1 MGIQN
6 LKDMD
11 LRRVADEVIYE
22 ELQRRLA
29 CMVQPQTRMILV
41 GPPGAGKGTLAEKL
55 IDKYCICHLATG
67 DMLRE
72 AVKNQ
77 TEVGKEADAVMKAGD
92 LVRDELIVNLIKEN
106 FDRPDC
112 KRGYILDG
120 FPRTK
125 VQAEKLQE
133 MLDTTGQKLDSVL
146 EMNCPD
152 EVLKERICGRRIHA
166 ASGRSYHIK
175 FKPPKVEGKDDV
187 TGEDLMQRKDD
198 NEETLGKRL
207 DSFHK
212 YTTPILGY
220 YNGKGL
226 LKTVNANQAIPTV
239 MQQCM
244 DAVADRK

>member
-11 LRRVADEVIYE
+11 LRRVTDEVIFE
-22 ELQRRLA
+22 EFQRRVA
-29 CMVQPQTRMILV
+29 CSVQPQTRMILV

-77 TEVGKEADAVMKAGD
+77 TEVGKEADGVMKSGG

-106 FDRPDC
+106 FSRPDC

-120 FPRTK
+120 FPRTQP
-125 VQAEKLQE
+125 QAQVLND
-133 MLDTTGQKLDSVL
+133 MLESSGQKLDTVL
-146 EMNCPD
+146 EMTCPD
-152 EVLKERICGRRIHA
+152 EVLTERICGRRVHA
-166 ASGRSYHIK
+166 ASGRSYHLK
-175 FKPPKVEGKDDV
+175 FKQPKVEGKDDI

-207 DSFHK
+207 ESFHK
-212 YTTPILGY
+212 HTTPILSY
-220 YNGKGL
+220 YNGQGL
-226 LKTVNANQAIPTV
+226 LKTVNANQGVSTV
-239 MQQCM
+239 IQQCM
-244 DAVADRK
+244 DAVAQR